1 MRTNRSPIYLCG
13 DTNIDLLKINT
24 KNHYSTFY
32 NDLTAAGY
40 LPRISLPTR
49 VTNQSVTLI
58 DNIFS
63 TELYNN
69 ESAIIVNI
77 ISDHQ
82 MICTYSTNTDKT
94 IFTSSKKFIEIEKN
108 DQQALD
114 NFLNQ
119 PENSNIVNL
128 LNLDENADPNLNFYK
143 FMEHF
148 MKLKQECFK
157 KKLVRFNRKNIKLT
171 HG

>member
-1 MRTNRSPIYLCG
+1 MKHIT
-13 DTNIDLLKINT
+13 
-24 KNHYSTFY
+24 
-32 NDLTAAGY
+32 
-40 LPRISLPTR
+40 LPTR
-49 VTNQSVTLI
+49 VTNQSATLI

-69 ESAIIVNI
+69 KSAIIVNN

-82 MICTYSTNTDKT
+82 MICTYSTNT
-94 IFTSSKKFIEIEKN
+94 ISTSSKKFIEIEKK

-119 PENSNIVNL
+119 LGNSNIVSL
-128 LNLDENADPNLNFYK
+128 LNLDEDADPNQNFNK

-148 MKLKQECFK
+148 MQLKQECLK
-157 KKLVRFNRKNIKLT
+157 KKLVRFNRKKT
-171 HG
+171 